1 MRRISILACVLCASV
16 LAYAG
21 GRPATN
27 AVCRASTTNTVARA
41 NATPPA
47 NDERCEATT
56 KSGNRCKRKAAPGK
70 LYCRQHAA
78 QSPSAKPSETCA
90 YISDDGKRCTA
101 SAASGSRFCAKHQDK

>member
-1 MRRISILACVLCASV
+1 MKVVAFLLAFAVALSAR
-16 LAYAG
+16 AG
-21 GRPATN
+21 GEPKVVSSTN
-27 AVCRASTTNTVARA
+27 GVAAVAQRVQCHSA
-41 NATPPA
+41 
-47 NDERCEATT
+47 T

>member
-27 AVCRASTTNTVARA
+27 AVSFASATNTVARA

-47 NDERCEATT
+47 NDGRCEATT
-56 KSGNRCKRKAAPGK
+56 KSGNRCKRKAIRDERF
-70 LYCRQHAA
+70 CRQHLKIQKKKEEKANMPT
-78 QSPSAKPSETCA
+78 SMPSGASHQ
-90 YISDDGKRCTA
+90 ISR
-101 SAASGSRFCAKHQDK
+101 RI

>member
-1 MRRISILACVLCASV
+1 MKVVAFLLAFGVALSAR
-16 LAYAG
+16 AG
-21 GRPATN
+21 GEPKVVSSTN
-27 AVCRASTTNTVARA
+27 GVAAVAQRVQCHSV
-41 NATPPA
+41 
-47 NDERCEATT
+47 T
-56 KSGNRCKRKAAPGK
+56 KSGNRCKRKAATGK

>member
-1 MRRISILACVLCASV
+1 MKVVAFLLAFAVALSAR
-16 LAYAG
+16 AG
-21 GRPATN
+21 GEPKVVSSTN
-27 AVCRASTTNTVARA
+27 GVAAVAQRVQCHSV
-41 NATPPA
+41 
-47 NDERCEATT
+47 T
-56 KSGNRCKRKAAPGK
+56 KSGNRCKRKAVPGK

>member
-1 MRRISILACVLCASV
+1 MKVVAFLLAFAVALSAR
-16 LAYAG
+16 AG
-21 GRPATN
+21 GEPKVVSSTN
-27 AVCRASTTNTVARA
+27 GVAAVAQRVQCHSV
-41 NATPPA
+41 
-47 NDERCEATT
+47 T

-70 LYCRQHAA
+70 LYCRQHAV